1 MWKKEIDM
9 GAQRVPETMT
19 MYREAVDEFS
29 KNATEFLEH
38 IALLTKARAA
48 FQRAMTVSA
57 ELRNI
62 LDTGDETLQTL
73 MAQLEQAVNS
83 QLGTPASDKKKPE
96 AVRVEAI
103 NARREDTEW
112 PTRRG

>member
-1 MWKKEIDM
+1 MWKKEIDA

-38 IALLTKARAA
+38 IALLTKARDA

-83 QLGTPASDKKKPE
+83 QLGTPASDQKKPE
-96 AVRVEAI
+96 ARVEAI
-103 NARREDTEW
+103 NARRENTEA
-112 PTRRG
+112 RRVLP

>member
-38 IALLTKARAA
+38 IPLLTKARDA

-96 AVRVEAI
+96 AVRVESI
-103 NARREDTEW
+103 NARRENTEAARVL
-112 PTRRG
+112 P

>member
-1 MWKKEIDM
+1 MWKKEIDV

-29 KNATEFLEH
+29 KSATEFLED
-38 IALLTKARAA
+38 IALLTKARDA
-48 FQRAMTVSA
+48 FQRAMTVST

-62 LDTGDETLQTL
+62 LDTGDEILQTL

-83 QLGTPASDKKKPE
+83 QLGTPTSDKKKPE

-103 NARREDTEW
+103 NARREN
-112 PTRRG
+112 P

>member
-1 MWKKEIDM
+1 MWKKEIDV

-38 IALLTKARAA
+38 IPLLTKARDA
-48 FQRAMTVSA
+48 FQRAFSA

-103 NARREDTEW
+103 NARRENPEA
-112 PTRRG
+112 TRVLP

>member
-19 MYREAVDEFS
+19 MYREAVDGFS
-29 KNATEFLEH
+29 KSATEFLED
-38 IALLTKARAA
+38 IALLTKARDA
-48 FQRAMTVSA
+48 FQRAMTVST

-62 LDTGDETLQTL
+62 LDTGDEILQTL

-83 QLGTPASDKKKPE
+83 QTGHAHYPSPL
-96 AVRVEAI
+96 
-103 NARREDTEW
+103 
-112 PTRRG
+112 